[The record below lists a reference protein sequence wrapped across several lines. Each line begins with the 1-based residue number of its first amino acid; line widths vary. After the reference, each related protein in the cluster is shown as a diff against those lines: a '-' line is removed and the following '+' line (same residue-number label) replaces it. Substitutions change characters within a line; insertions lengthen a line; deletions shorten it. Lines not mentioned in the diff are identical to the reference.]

1 MEANQEKQDNGL
13 SLEERIKELEK
24 VLSEHQHLGVD
35 GSSKFEGGTEFK
47 GKEFLVKGLYSAKD
61 FVPMNIGA
69 VDSSNQQ
76 QSRQRVAAF
85 GVAITGQK
93 ESVGEQIS
101 AAIVAGKK
109 YEIENLPEANKCDYN
124 KVSQSQLR
132 LIHTPQ
138 NEVVNSGPSTNL
150 RNSYLIGES
159 TPDFASNGYINT
171 GGNTLEDPEASLQSN
186 KLVGC
191 LISIYTGVGGT
202 LIETHKIIKNTSKII
217 TIDET
222 WAVAS
227 GNYYYSVF
235 APIFL
240 GSAERPFQ
248 RGYFS
253 EDIRLGKGSSTGS
266 GVCYIKWGKGS
277 PEGVV
282 TAQPGS
288 LYLNQSGGANGTLF
302 IKESGYGNTGWTPLV
317 TPDYSATPTASDLL
331 KVASFS
337 ISKDD
342 IPTGESLG
350 EVSFDVSSHGVKLPA
365 IVAFESWESSGGNP
379 VSRDIWA
386 TFSHFTYSGGLID
399 TVVFN
404 TYNVSGSTATVS
416 IEGRLLASK

>member
-35 GSSKFEGGTEFK
+35 GSSKFEGETEFK
-47 GKEFLVKGLYSAKD
+47 GKEFLVKGSYSAKD
-61 FVPMNIGA
+61 FTPMNIGA
-69 VDSSNQQ
+69 VDSSDQQ

-159 TPDFASNGYINT
+159 TPAFASNGYINT
-171 GGNTLEDPEASLQSN
+171 GGNTLEDPEASLQPN

-191 LISIYTGVGGT
+191 LISIYSGG
-202 LIETHKIIKNTSKII
+202 LLVETHKITENTSDII

-227 GNYYYSVF
+227 GNYYYFVF

-253 EDIRLGKGSSTGS
+253 DDIRFGKGNSAGS
-266 GVCYIKWGKGS
+266 QVCYLKWGNGT
-277 PEGVV
+277 PEGVI

-288 LYLNQSGGANGTLF
+288 LYLNMEGGANGTLF
-302 IKESGYGNTGWTPLV
+302 IKESGTGNTGWTPLV
-317 TPDYSATPTASDLL
+317 TPVYPESGDSL
-331 KVASFS
+331 KAISGSTSFANV
-337 ISKDD
+337 
-342 IPTGESLG
+342 PTGQSLG
-350 EVSFDVSSHGVKLPA
+350 WATLNVS
-365 IVAFESWESSGGNP
+365 AFKIKPPFVFSMDAWEDSGGSP
-379 VSRDIWA
+379 VGRDLWA
-386 TFSHFTYSGGLID
+386 QLADYNLDGDGYLNEIILT
-399 TVVFN
+399 
-404 TYNVSGSTATVS
+404 TYNVSGSTATMT
-416 IEGRLLASK
+416 IAFQLLGKK